1 MATTPGDYE
10 IYYPLA
16 SDEIAPLQ
24 GHFSTLATSVS
35 DNLVEFLT
43 PLRDGLQTKNYKT
56 ETFTELNALES
67 VIDGSRGYVTV
78 TGSHYVYNGS
88 TWIPTYVPW
97 TDYTPT
103 AITGLTF
110 NTARYMVTN
119 NIVNVNIKMTKG
131 TTASTFQSLNIS
143 LPLSSS
149 SIVDDSLPIGNGV
162 FRKGGSYYP
171 LVIVHQT
178 VSSARAFY
186 LVSSPTKMGNIDGRS
201 SISNEPAKVE
211 NGNYFLLNFSY
222 PLT

>member
-43 PLRDGLQTKNYKT
+43 PLRDGLQTKNYKVD
-56 ETFTELNALES
+56 TFTQLTALTS
-67 VIDGSRGYVTV
+67 VIAGSRGYVTV
-78 TGSHYVYNGS
+78 NQSHYVYNGS
-88 TWIPTYVPW
+88 TWIPTYIPW
-97 TDYTPT
+97 TDYEPT

-119 NIVNVNIKMTKG
+119 NIVNVNIKATKG
-131 TTASTFQSLNIS
+131 TTASTFQSLIIQ
-143 LPLSSS
+143 LPISSS

-171 LVIVHQT
+171 LSIVHNS
-178 VSSARAFY
+178 VSTARVMY
-186 LVSSPTKMGNIDGRS
+186 LVSNPTKMGNIDGRS
-201 SISNEPAKVE
+201 TVSNEPAKVE